1 MNLIKFPK
9 VTSDLVV
16 VDTAIILDAS
26 KLVECTSTGAT
37 CVATFAAGS
46 ANSIL
51 TFTFDGA
58 DAAAKLKSATAM
70 QTAVTNACAQLAG
83 PAGNSKGVFDFF
95 PETGATAL
103 IAKTAFE
110 ARVGLVVDATATA
123 GTGLITIALS

>member
-58 DAAAKLKSATAM
+58 TTAAKLQLCKLLSLTLV
-70 QTAVTNACAQLAG
+70 QRLLDQLVTQKECLISFLKLALQL
-83 PAGNSKGVFDFF
+83 
-95 PETGATAL
+95 
-103 IAKTAFE
+103 
-110 ARVGLVVDATATA
+110 
-123 GTGLITIALS
+123 